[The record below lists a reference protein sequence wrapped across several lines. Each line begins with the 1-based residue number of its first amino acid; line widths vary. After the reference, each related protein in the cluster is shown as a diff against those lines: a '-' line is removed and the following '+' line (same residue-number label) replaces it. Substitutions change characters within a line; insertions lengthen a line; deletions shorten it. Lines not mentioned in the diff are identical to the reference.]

1 MYNNGK
7 KKLIILVVKIIFCTI
22 NNLRACDSRVMFKC
36 LSVHINDFYIYLAVL
51 NKNIVTK
58 GKIFFALGK
67 VLPGKK
73 APKKWLLP
81 FFSNVK
87 SPAFLTLLLRD
98 HHSTL
103 TGISYSEKNNKYCIC
118 IITFSHKK

>member
-58 GKIFFALGK
+58 GKILG
-67 VLPGKK
+67 
-73 APKKWLLP
+73 
-81 FFSNVK
+81 
-87 SPAFLTLLLRD
+87 SPLV
-98 HHSTL
+98 
-103 TGISYSEKNNKYCIC
+103 KYCLVKKLKKNGYNP
-118 IITFSHKK
+118 FSVMLNIQHF